1 MPASNYAPVDAR
13 EPFFLLSD
21 TSYGSN
27 ENALVRVE
35 VPFNEGYQKY
45 DGVDIRLYRVE
56 NPQEFLKS
64 QPNLHRLTLKG
75 TYQDTNVAHVVNYLW
90 DSWFK
95 GTRRSWQ
102 RILSTDARKQATEK
116 RPELQ
121 TGNNINRPTVFEQ
134 KNNFA
139 PLAGFPLVQTLRY
152 PIWDAKP
159 VSPPKDTK
167 LDGSSSQW
175 IQPRVGNAMVSLG
188 KLPAGLYIVEG
199 IIGAQRATTLLFVSD
214 TVAITKV
221 SSAQMLV
228 WTADRAAGSPVANA
242 KLSWTDGVGTLQ
254 SAQTNAQGLA
264 TLNHQSPEQT
274 YIIGEDAAGGV
285 FISENFYY
293 DSEIYNTKLY
303 SFTDRPLY
311 RPNDSVKVKWMGRT
325 FTSAQD
331 STAAKAAPLSYQVI
345 DPSGMVLLQQ
355 QTNFSAESAANS
367 EFKLPKEAMPGGYE
381 IRTTYNGDIYSSSFR
396 VANYVKP
403 HFEMHLAMEKPSYKV
418 GEALN
423 GEIELRYANGKP
435 VENAKISVSV
445 RSQQLSM
452 VDGELQ
458 YAGMFPIKLEQQEL
472 TADSKGKV
480 TLKLPAAKEPSR
492 YIVTLLANDGA
503 AFRVK
508 STQEILVERGV
519 NNYVLKTQYQFT
531 EPKKD
536 VKFTF
541 AAQGTGGKPPVTYE
555 IIRLEDQKKTQGKLQ
570 GASDFNVKFDLAGS
584 YQVNLKDAD
593 GNVLGAT
600 NHWVT
605 GDGIQTLA
613 GSIEVVLDKANY
625 QVGETAEALITFPYP
640 VKDALLTLE
649 RDKVEQASTLT
660 RSDSWIKLQKITP
673 IQYKARIKIEK
684 SFTPNMTFSVLSQQ
698 NGSYVFQNAGLV
710 VAQPEVALNIKADKT
725 TYRPRETVN
734 IDINSLFGNQPV
746 QAALSVSVVD
756 EMVYVLQP
764 EIAPSIVDFFYHPRR
779 NNVRTTS
786 SLNFIG
792 YDMSTSYLSEEG
804 SKTQRFNERGVKV
817 LERPRRD
824 DQDTA
829 AWQPSLQTDA
839 GGKAKLSFTMPD
851 SLTRWRVTVRAMTP
865 DGKVGQRVAYIQ
877 SEQPYYLKWVAN
889 KHYREGD
896 ESLID
901 VVAFNYT
908 NKDVKAKAVFMNGA
922 LDVDLKRGINYLT
935 FKLLAGKQDKSQE
948 PINVALNV
956 DGKTVDSLDVVISS
970 QNPRWQTNAQNIITL
985 NQDNPSLKLPKDAR
999 NVELSFMNE
1008 SSGSLLRVMDDLIS
1022 YPYGCVEQTASRL
1035 IPLSMAYQASTNPQ
1049 VSASLRAQILSNRL
1063 RLIAMAQPDAKFTWW
1078 GGSAGTSTMISAYA
1092 YYADWYAAKQIG
1104 MPYQV
1109 ESAQPLLA
1117 IYKEYAHTE
1126 PVLHRALSLWWMNQM
1141 GLPVDTLL
1149 AGVDRDLSSV
1159 QLGGF
1164 VPQSPTHSVIFS
1176 APDSAYGKAL
1186 AVVLSAQLHKER
1198 GTTLPE
1204 NLQGTLV
1211 QAREMLSKQTREPV
1225 AQSLLLLSG
1234 AAKKASVVVDNTD
1247 GNTDET
1253 LQAASTVAQAPAIT
1267 ANSILQQISPNS
1279 PTLERSLALT
1289 WLQKAQMTQMGA
1301 NTVEPTLSA
1310 PWKAMSP
1317 TYTGQAR
1324 WKWTGNS
1331 LPSSLSLQGQAKP
1344 AFALVRYQTNAPQTH
1359 NLNVNLTRTLY
1370 QLVPQKD
1377 TLTFKAEPVAKG
1389 ATLSSNALYIDE
1401 ITLVPQNQNLRYG
1414 LLEIPLPAGAEVEGT
1429 TWGMK
1434 IKGLSNDA
1442 DTAQSFNHR
1451 EYELGTLSYRVPVS
1465 TLNKPIKIQHLV
1477 RFNQRGTFN
1486 TPAAR
1491 MFLMYQPDKKALQ
1504 DGKDN
1509 LYQFTVK

>member
-1 MPASNYAPVDAR
+1 MP
-13 EPFFLLSD
+13 FSD
-21 TSYGSN
+21 
-27 ENALVRVE
+27 
-35 VPFNEGYQKY
+35 GYQNY

-102 RILSTDARKQATEK
+102 RILSTDARKQATNK
-116 RPELQ
+116 RPQLQ
-121 TGNNINRPTVFEQ
+121 TGNNIDRPTVFEHQ
-134 KNNFA
+134 NNFT
-139 PLAGFPLVQTLRY
+139 PLAGFPLVQTMRY

-175 IQPRVGNAMVSLG
+175 IQPRIGNAMVSLG
-188 KLPAGLYIVEG
+188 KLPSGLYIVEG

-221 SSAQMLV
+221 SSKQMLV
-228 WTADRAAGSPVANA
+228 WTADRATGAPVANA

-254 SAQTNAQGLA
+254 SAQTNTQGLA
-264 TLNHQSPEQT
+264 TLNHQTPEQT
-274 YIIGEDAAGGV
+274 YIIGEDTAGGV

-331 STAAKAAPLSYQVI
+331 STVPKSAPLSYQVI

-355 QTNFSAESAANS
+355 DTNFSAENAANS
-367 EFKLPKEAMPGGYE
+367 EFKLPKEAIPGGYE

-418 GEALN
+418 GEALT

-435 VENAKISVSV
+435 VENAKVTVSV

-472 TADSKGKV
+472 SADSKGKV

-508 STQEILVERGV
+508 STQEILVERGI
-519 NNYVLKTQYQFT
+519 NNYQLKTQYQFT
-531 EPKKD
+531 EPKKN

-555 IIRLEDQKKTQGKLQ
+555 TIRLEDQKKTQGKLQ
-570 GASDFNVKFDLAGS
+570 GTSDFTVKFDLAGS

-625 QVGETAEALITFPYP
+625 KVGETAEALITFPYP

-649 RDKVEQASTLT
+649 RDQVEQASTL
-660 RSDSWIKLQKITP
+660 SKPDSWVKLQKITP
-673 IQYKARIKIEK
+673 SQYKARIKIEK

-725 TYRPRETVN
+725 VYRPRETVN

-804 SKTQRFNERGVKV
+804 SSAQRFNERGVKV

-824 DQDTA
+824 DKDTA
-829 AWQPSLQTDA
+829 AWQPNLQTDA
-839 GGKAKLSFTMPD
+839 QGNAKLSFTMPD

-865 DGKVGQRVAYIQ
+865 DGKVGQRIAYIQ

-889 KHYREGD
+889 KLYRDGD
-896 ESLID
+896 QSTVD
-901 VVAFNYT
+901 VVAFNNT
-908 NKDVKAKAVFMNGA
+908 KADSKAQFVVKSGTQVLKDETIE
-922 LDVDLKRGINYLT
+922 LSRGMNYLT
-935 FKLLAGKQDKSQE
+935 FNLNAKQADVL
-948 PINVALNV
+948 NVALNI
-956 DGKTVDSLDVVISS
+956 DGKPVDSLNVAVDT
-970 QNPRWQTNAQNIITL
+970 QNPRWQTDAQNIITL

-999 NVELSFMNE
+999 NIELSFMSE

-1049 VSASLRAQILSNRL
+1049 VSASLRGQILSNRL

-1078 GGSAGTSTMISAYA
+1078 GSSAGTSTMISAYA
-1092 YYADWYAAKQIG
+1092 YYADWFAAKQIG
-1104 MPYQV
+1104 MPYQA

-1126 PVLHRALSLWWMNQM
+1126 PVLHRTLSLWWMNQM

-1149 AGVDRDLSSV
+1149 AGVDKELTNV
-1159 QLGGF
+1159 KLGTF
-1164 VPQSPTHSVIFS
+1164 AAQTPNHSVIFS
-1176 APDSAYGKAL
+1176 APESAYGKAL
-1186 AVVLSAQLHKER
+1186 AIVLSAQIHKER
-1198 GTTLPE
+1198 GTALPE
-1204 NLQGTLV
+1204 SLQGPLV
-1211 QAREMLSKQTREPV
+1211 QARELLSKQTREPL

-1234 AAKKASVVVDNTD
+1234 AGKKAPTVTAENSAN
-1247 GNTDET
+1247 ET
-1253 LQAASTVAQAPAIT
+1253 LQAASTDAPTVSTPAPSAIT
-1267 ANSILQQISPNS
+1267 ANSILQQVSQNS

-1289 WLQKAQMTQMGA
+1289 WLQKAQATPMNA
-1301 NTVEPTLSA
+1301 NTIEPKLVA

-1324 WKWTGNS
+1324 WRWTANT
-1331 LPSSLSLQGQAKP
+1331 LPTSLSLAGQAKP
-1344 AFALVRYQTNAPQTH
+1344 AFALIRYQTNAPQTH
-1359 NLNVNLTRTLY
+1359 NLDVGLTRTLY

-1377 TLTFKAEPVAKG
+1377 ALTFKAEPVAKG
-1389 ATLSSNALYIDE
+1389 ATLSSNALYVDE
-1401 ITLVPQNQNLRYG
+1401 ITLTPKNQSVRYG

-1434 IKGLSNDA
+1434 IKGLSDDA
-1442 DTAQSFNHR
+1442 SQTQAFSHR
-1451 EYELGTLSYRVPVS
+1451 EYELGTLSYRVPVAE
-1465 TLNKPIKIQHLV
+1465 LNKPARIQHLV

-1486 TPAAR
+1486 APAAR
-1491 MFLMYQPDKKALQ
+1491 LFLMYQPDKKALQ

-1509 LYQFTVK
+1509 LYQFVVK